1 MKATVAPTLLHVVV
15 VLVVAGSASAF
26 APTPLA
32 NVGTNRSCLSSPKAR
47 SATSIQMQNLLGG
60 IFGDAAAKEK
70 GAEAP
75 KIPDFVVTPSYSLA
89 IGFVFYS
96 LFFVVAL
103 QASILGVIL
112 GGLNLLF
119 ASFLAVQT
127 NRLRFVFD
135 ETSFELKSALSGDL
149 SDTGENVVVGG
160 ANRWTYDSF
169 VNWDFFPSR
178 DIPILVYFKETQT
191 PSDKWEEGPGQ
202 LDKVGGG
209 QIHFFPAIA
218 DCRELEEQ
226 FTMRGCA
233 KIED

>member
-1 MKATVAPTLLHVVV
+1 MKATVAPTLLLA

-26 APTPLA
+26 APTPVA
-32 NVGTNRSCLSSPKAR
+32 SVKTTRSCSSSPEAR
-47 SATSIQMQNLLGG
+47 SALQMQNLLGG

-70 GAEAP
+70 ELEAP
-75 KIPDFVVTPSYSLA
+75 EIPDFVVTPSYSLA

-149 SDTGENVVVGG
+149 SDSGENVVVGG